1 MHGHHRFFRHA
12 CARRAHPPSFEH
24 FGSPFGRH
32 GGRGFMGGRKLGAE
46 DLQLVILA
54 LLAEQPRHGY
64 EIIKQLEEVSRGF
77 YAPSP
82 GMVYPAL
89 TFLEEVGQAT
99 VETEGTRKRYHIT
112 DAGRARLAEQRDFV
126 DAVLAQLARAG
137 NRMERVRQAFSG
149 EERHPDEDVGHA
161 AVDRAR
167 RALRNTLIARL
178 SAAPTPEAL
187 AEIAAVLDHATEALR
202 KR

>member
-1 MHGHHRFFRHA
+1 MHRHAFFRHA
-12 CARRAHPPSFEH
+12 CARRAHAPSFEH

-99 VETEGTRKRYHIT
+99 VETEGARKRYHIT

-137 NRMERVRQAFSG
+137 SRMERMRQAFAG
-149 EERHPDEDVGHA
+149 EERHPDEEVGHA

-167 RALRNTLIARL
+167 RALRNALIARL
-178 SAAPTPEAL
+178 SAAPTAEAL
-187 AEIAAVLDHATEALR
+187 AEIARILEETTEALR